1 MNACLAVVAF
11 SVRKIRIVIGKKK
24 MLRIILAKKDV
35 ENYFGRREKNLE
47 RTYSRKDG

>member
-1 MNACLAVVAF
+1 MFGRRCFQRSKDSN
-11 SVRKIRIVIGKKK
+11 RDRQKK